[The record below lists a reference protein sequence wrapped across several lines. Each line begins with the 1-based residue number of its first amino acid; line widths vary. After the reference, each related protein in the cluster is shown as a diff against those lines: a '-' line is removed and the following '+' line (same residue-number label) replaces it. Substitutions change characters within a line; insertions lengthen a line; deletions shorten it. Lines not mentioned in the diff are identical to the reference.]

1 MQYSTILSLN
11 FVKKNLLWFIF
22 RVYRKMGNSFRKTF
36 AFHLLK
42 KRKKV
47 RYFFRHV
54 YRNIAKSF
62 FLQIDAFSVFI
73 QEKFGK
79 FWFFSKYLAIFRATD
94 WRKIL
99 QKNEQKVSKFSAKV
113 FSFFSKR
120 FLQNLFLL
128 NFASFSLQFAKFM
141 KHNNQSLTVYMPYRT
156 IFAIVLKTI

>member
-11 FVKKNLLWFIF
+11 FVKKKNLLKFIF

-54 YRNIAKSF
+54 YRNIAKSL

-79 FWFFSKYLAIFRATD
+79 VWFFSKYLAIFRATD

-99 QKNEQKVSKFSAKV
+99 QKISKKFRNFPQKF
-113 FSFFSKR
+113 FFSKR

-141 KHNNQSLTVYMPYRT
+141 KHNNRSLTVYMPYRT